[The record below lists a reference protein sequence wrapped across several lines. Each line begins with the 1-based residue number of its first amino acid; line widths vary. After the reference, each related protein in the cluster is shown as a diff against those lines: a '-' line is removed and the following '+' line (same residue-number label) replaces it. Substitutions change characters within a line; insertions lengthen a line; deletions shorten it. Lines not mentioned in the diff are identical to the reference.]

1 MATYICK
8 CPVSQVI
15 KRFSGVIPKTAG
27 RLFILRRPHL
37 LFFIMAS
44 HGGIR
49 LMEFATIRTLPI
61 AMHGERF
68 WYISKGSAGLAL

>member
-8 CPVSQVI
+8 CPVRQVI

-27 RLFILRRPHL
+27 RLFIRRRLHL
-37 LFFIMAS
+37 LLLIMAS

-49 LMEFATIRTLPI
+49 LMGFATIRTLPI
-61 AMHGERF
+61 AMHGERY
-68 WYISKGSAGLAL
+68 WYVSKGPAGLAL

>member
-8 CPVSQVI
+8 CPVRQVL

-27 RLFILRRPHL
+27 RLLILRHPHL

-49 LMEFATIRTLPI
+49 LMGFASIRTLPI
-61 AMHGERF
+61 AMHGERY
-68 WYISKGSAGLAL
+68 WYVGKGPAGLAL